1 MAETV
6 QSVLFFGRSL
16 AKQTKLSRQNLF
28 TISSSFSTIPAGYF
42 KLTLLSFILINFLTT
57 TFYKVVKLFK
67 SENIR
72 NRREIADIP
81 KELEII

>member
-16 AKQTKLSRQNLF
+16 AKKTKLSRQNLF
-28 TISSSFSTIPAGYF
+28 TISSSFSTIPAVYF
-42 KLTLLSFILINFLTT
+42 KLALLPFTLINFLTRN
-57 TFYKVVKLFK
+57 YAQIQ
-67 SENIR
+67 ENIR
-72 NRREIADIP
+72 NLREIADLS